1 MGQMIAVS
9 QSDGGI
15 MSGKSLINHRLWLLM
30 LVLVGASAPLPAQEY
45 PAKPIRWIIP
55 YPPGGTSDFLA
66 RLIGQK
72 ITESWKQI
80 VLIDNRSGANGNIGT
95 EAAAR
100 APADGY
106 TMLLVATTYAMNPAV
121 YPNLPFDSEKDF
133 APVTLLLWQPYL
145 LSVHPTLPV
154 TTVKQLIALARAR
167 PGAIDYSSGGVGN
180 ATHIA
185 AERFAAMAGIKMNHV
200 PYRGVGVSIPALLA
214 GEVQLTMASS
224 VVVQPYLKSGK
235 IRVLGTT
242 GTKRISALPDV
253 PTVAEA
259 GLPGFEEGNWQ
270 AVLVPSRTPQPIVN
284 KLNQELVRIVRLH
297 DITEQILRVGAEVIA
312 NTPEESAVIVKADLK
327 KYASVIK
334 ALNIRV
340 E

>member
-1 MGQMIAVS
+1 
-9 QSDGGI
+9 
-15 MSGKSLINHRLWLLM
+15 MSRPLNRHRLCLLL
-30 LVLVGASAPLPAQEY
+30 LVLAGAAAPLPVPAQEY
-45 PAKPIRWIIP
+45 PVKPIRWIIP

-72 ITESWKQI
+72 MTETWKQVVI
-80 VLIDNRSGANGNIGT
+80 IDNRSGANGNIGA
-95 EAAAR
+95 EAVAR
-100 APADGY
+100 APGDGY
-106 TMLLVATTYAMNPAV
+106 TMLLVATTFAMNPAV
-121 YPNLPFDSEKDF
+121 YPNLTFDTEKDF

-154 TTVKQLIALARAR
+154 TTVKQFIALAKSR

-185 AERFAAMAGIKMNHV
+185 AERFASIAKIKLNHV

-214 GEVQLTMASS
+214 GEVQMTMASS
-224 VVVQPYLKSGK
+224 VVVLPYLKSGK
-235 IRVLGTT
+235 IRVLAAT
-242 GTKRISALPDV
+242 GKRRVPAMPDT

-270 AVLVPSRTPQPIVN
+270 MVLVPSKTPRAVIS
-284 KLNQELVRIVRLH
+284 KLNHELVRIVKLP
-297 DITEQILRVGAEVIA
+297 DMTEHIARVGADVIA
-312 NTPEESAVIVKADLK
+312 DTPEEATAVLRTDMK
-327 KYASVIK
+327 KYSDIIK

>member
-1 MGQMIAVS
+1 
-9 QSDGGI
+9 
-15 MSGKSLINHRLWLLM
+15 MSSTGPIKRRGWPLM
-30 LVLVGASAPLPAQEY
+30 LVLAAASAPLPLPAQEY

-72 ITESWKQI
+72 ITESWKQV

-106 TMLLVATTYAMNPAV
+106 TMLLVASTFAMNPAV
-121 YPNLPFDSEKDF
+121 YPNLAFDSDKDF
-133 APVTLLLWQPYL
+133 AAVTMILWQPYL
-145 LSVHPTLPV
+145 LSVHPSLPV
-154 TTVKQLIALARAR
+154 TSMKQLIALAKAK
-167 PGAIDYSSGGVGN
+167 PGALDYSSGGVGN

-185 AERFAAMAGIKMNHV
+185 AERFAAMAGVKLNHV
-200 PYRGVGVSIPALLA
+200 PYRGVGLSIPALLT
-214 GEVQLTMASS
+214 GEVQMTMASS
-224 VVVQPYLKSGK
+224 VAVAPYVKSGR
-235 IRVLGTT
+235 IRILAATSTRRVP
-242 GTKRISALPDV
+242 SLPDV

-270 AVLVPSRTPQPIVN
+270 AVLVPSRTPRPIVN
-284 KLNQELVRIVRLH
+284 RLNQELVRIVKLP
-297 DITEQILRVGAEVIA
+297 DVTEQILRVGADVIA
-312 NTPEESAVIVKADLK
+312 NTPEESAATIRADLK
-327 KYASVIK
+327 KYAVVIK
-334 ALNIRV
+334 ALNIRL

>member
-1 MGQMIAVS
+1 
-9 QSDGGI
+9 
-15 MSGKSLINHRLWLLM
+15 MSRLLNHHRLCLFLL
-30 LVLVGASAPLPAQEY
+30 VVAGAAAPLPALAQEY
-45 PAKPIRWIIP
+45 PVKPIRWIIP

-72 ITESWKQI
+72 MTESWKQI

-100 APADGY
+100 SPADGY
-106 TMLLVATTYAMNPAV
+106 TMLLVATTFSMNPSV

-133 APVTLLLWQPYL
+133 VAVTLLLWQPYL

-154 TTVKQLIALARAR
+154 TTVKQLIALAKSR

-185 AERFAAMAGIKMNHV
+185 AERFARMAGIKMNHV

-235 IRVLGTT
+235 IRVLAAT
-242 GTKRISALPDV
+242 GTKRVPALPDV

-259 GLPGFEEGNWQ
+259 GVPGFEEGNWQ
-270 AVLVPSRTPQPIVN
+270 AVLVPSKTPRPIVS
-284 KLNQELVRIVRLH
+284 KLNQELVRIVKLP

-312 NTPEESAVIVKADLK
+312 NSPDESTAIVRNDIK
-327 KYASVIK
+327 KYADVIK